1 MASRSGV
8 VPTFVVSSL
17 SDFDVY
23 FNHLKQNINK
33 MENKNSSSKS
43 INYFMDTKNWWQ
55 PLTFILVISLLGVGM
70 IGYQTYIDAP
80 PMSGFSDEKNNIII
94 DQKTIERGQEVF
106 HKYALME
113 FGSFYGDGAQ
123 RGPDYTAEALHQMT
137 LGMQKYY
144 IDQFAIQKG
153 NQPDK
158 YEAQQIEEKV
168 KDELKVNRFDDNS
181 QLVVLTPA
189 QIYAF
194 ENLKSYY
201 NNVFINTKGGK
212 GYLPSNYIKDPKEV
226 EDLSAFFYWGAW
238 VCVAQRPGSD
248 YSYTHNWPYDP
259 QAGNTPTS
267 PVILWSVLGLLAF
280 VLMCG
285 IVLYFIGQYNQLP
298 NKFFK
303 PATNDLFSSER
314 VSGFKPTPTQKAT
327 YKFFFVAILL
337 FFIQVA
343 SGLITINDF
352 INWLGYLGIEITDS
366 FPVTI
371 SRSWHLMLSL
381 YWISTCW
388 IASSIFI
395 LPIMSKKEIPGQLAL
410 VNTLFVLLF
419 VLVGGSLTGM
429 VLGPLG
435 LMGSWWYWLGHQGWE
450 FVDFGKGYQV
460 LLMIIF
466 GIWMIV
472 VYRGLKPALV
482 KKDRWALPNWILY
495 SVIGIPVLFL
505 SGFVA
510 KPETNFVIADF
521 WRWMVIHMWVEAFF
535 EVFITVIVSYL
546 MVLMGLVSR
555 QAAIRVVY
563 FATILFLGTG
573 LLGISH
579 NFYWNAKPVATM
591 ALGSVFSTLQFVPLI
606 LLTVEAWRFKNMPK
620 LAVGDVEH
628 KNLGNFGFPEVF
640 LFLIAVNFWNFF
652 GAGVLGIIINLPI
665 MNYFEHGTYLT
676 VNHAHAALM
685 GVYGN
690 ISLAALLFASRLM
703 IKPEYWNKKIV
714 SFSFWSINVGLMLM
728 VVLDLFP
735 AGSIQFKAV
744 VEQGLWFGRST
755 DFIDYG
761 IFNQLTWLRGIGAT
775 VFFIGGVVPLT
786 WFIVSRIRSLKPTIL
801 TIDQMDTVIPN
812 RPIKEEPEPEV
823 VFD

>member
-1 MASRSGV
+1 MS
-8 VPTFVVSSL
+8 
-17 SDFDVY
+17 
-23 FNHLKQNINK
+23 NINK
-33 MENKNSSSKS
+33 SSKS
-43 INYFMDTKNWWQ
+43 MSYIMNPKNWWA

-70 IGYQTYIDAP
+70 IGVQTYIDAP
-80 PMSGFSDEKNNIII
+80 PMSAFVDEKDNMIF
-94 DQKTIERGQEVF
+94 DQKTIVKGQEVF

-113 FGSFYGDGAQ
+113 YGSYFGDGAQ
-123 RGPDYTAEALHQMT
+123 RGPDFTADALHQISQSMVKFYLDELKQLKSEGT
-137 LGMQKYY
+137 
-144 IDQFAIQKG
+144 
-153 NQPDK
+153 NQYDVS
-158 YEAQQIEEKV
+158 QIEERV
-168 KDELKVNRFDDNS
+168 KAELKINRYDKASD
-181 QLVVLTPA
+181 LVRLSPA
-189 QIYAF
+189 QVYAH
-194 ENLKSYY
+194 EQLQNHYLD
-201 NNVFINTKGGK
+201 VFINHKESKGS
-212 GYLPSNYIKDPKEV
+212 LPADYIKSPQEV
-226 EDLSAFFYWGAW
+226 KDLSSFFYWGAW
-238 VCVAQRPGSD
+238 VCVTERPGAT
-248 YSYTHNWPYDP
+248 YSYTHNWPFDP
-259 QAGNTPTS
+259 KAGNTPTS

-303 PATNDLFSSER
+303 PATKDLFSAER
-314 VSGFKPTPTQKAT
+314 VRDFSPTSTQKAT
-327 YKFFFVAILL
+327 FKFFFVAILL
-337 FFIQVA
+337 FCIQVL

-352 INWLGYLGIEITDS
+352 INWLGYVGIEINDS
-366 FPVTI
+366 LPVTI
-371 SRSWHLMLSL
+371 PRSWHLMLAL

-395 LPIMSKKEIPGQLAL
+395 LPILAKKEIPGQKRLI
-410 VNTLFVLLF
+410 NFLFVLLF
-419 VLVGGSLTGM
+419 ILVGGSLSGM

-435 LMGSWWYWLGHQGWE
+435 LMGDWWYWLGHQGWE
-450 FVDFGKGYQV
+450 FVDFGKGFQV
-460 LLMIIF
+460 LLMVVF
-466 GIWMIV
+466 VLWMII
-472 VYRGLKPALV
+472 VYRGIKPALI
-482 KKDRWALPNWILY
+482 KKEPWNLPNWILY
-495 SVIGIPVLFL
+495 SVIGIPLLFL

-620 LAVGDVEH
+620 IAVGDVEH

-676 VNHAHAALM
+676 INHAHAALM

-690 ISLAALLFASRLM
+690 ISLAALIFASKLM
-703 IKPEYWNKKIV
+703 IKEQYWNKKIV
-714 SFSFWSINVGLMLM
+714 NFSFWSINIGLMLM
-728 VVLDLFP
+728 VLLDLFP

-744 VEQGLWFGRST
+744 VEQGLWYGRSH
-755 DFIDYG
+755 DFVDYG
-761 IFNQLTWLRGIGAT
+761 IFNKLTWMRGIGAS
-775 VFFIGGVVPLT
+775 VFFFGGVLPLT
-786 WFIVSRIRSLKPTIL
+786 WFIVASVRSLKKSVN
-801 TIDQMDTVIPN
+801 DVSQMDRSDSMVVTQ
-812 RPIKEEPEPEV
+812 EEV
-823 VFD
+823 VEV

>member
-1 MASRSGV
+1 MQSTDQNDQNGHNGASG
-8 VPTFVVSSL
+8 T
-17 SDFDVY
+17 
-23 FNHLKQNINK
+23 KNINYI
-33 MENKNSSSKS
+33 MN
-43 INYFMDTKNWWQ
+43 TKNWKG
-55 PLTFILVISLLGVGM
+55 PLLFILIISLLGVGM
-70 IGYQTYIDAP
+70 IGFQTYVDAP
-80 PMSGFSDEKNNIII
+80 PMSGFKDSQGKIII

-106 HKYALME
+106 HKKALME
-113 FGSFYGDGAQ
+113 YGSFFGDGAQ
-123 RGPDYTAEALHQMT
+123 RGPDFTAEALHLMT
-137 LGMQKYY
+137 GYMNTFYLDEIKIKTNTEPEEYQIK
-144 IDQFAIQKG
+144 QIQ
-153 NQPDK
+153 
-158 YEAQQIEEKV
+158 EKV
-168 KDELKVNRFDDNS
+168 KAELKQNNYNVQDK
-181 QLVVLTPA
+181 LVKLSTA
-189 QIYAF
+189 QIFA
-194 ENLKSYY
+194 LDQIKKYY
-201 NNVFINTKGGK
+201 TDLFIDKNKGEGFPPK
-212 GYLPSNYIKDPKEV
+212 DYISSRDETA
-226 EDLSAFFYWGAW
+226 DLASFFYWGAW
-238 VCVAQRPGSD
+238 VCVTQRPGTL
-248 YSYTHNWPYDP
+248 YSYTHNWPFDP
-259 QAGNTPTS
+259 SAGNTPTS

-280 VLMCG
+280 VLACG

-303 PATNDLFSSER
+303 PAKRDLYTMRR
-314 VSGFKPTPTQKAT
+314 VDSFKPTPSQKAT

-337 FFIQVA
+337 FFLQVS

-352 INWLGYLGIEITDS
+352 INWLNYLGINIS
-366 FPVTI
+366 GNVPVTI

-395 LPIMSKKEIPGQLAL
+395 LPILSKQEIIGQLKWI
-410 VNTLFVLLF
+410 NTLFVLLF
-419 VLVGGSLTGM
+419 ILVGGSLTGM

-435 LMGSWWYWLGHQGWE
+435 ILGKWWYYLGHQGWE
-450 FVDFGKGYQV
+450 FVDFGKLFQI
-460 LLMIIF
+460 LLMVIF
-466 GIWMIV
+466 ILWGVI
-472 VYRGLKPALV
+472 VYRGIKPAFI
-482 KKDRWALPNWILY
+482 KGEPWNLPNWIMY
-495 SVIGIPVLFL
+495 SVIGIPLLFL

-510 KPETNFVIADF
+510 RPETNFVIADF

-620 LAVGDVEH
+620 IAVGDVGI
-628 KNLGNFGFPEVF
+628 NQLNNFGFPEVF
-640 LFLIAVNFWNFF
+640 KFLVAVNFWNFF

-703 IKPEYWNKKIV
+703 IKNIQWNERIV
-714 SFSFWSINVGLMLM
+714 NFSFWSINIGLMLM

-735 AGSIQFKAV
+735 AGAIQFKNV
-744 VEQGLWFGRST
+744 VEQGLWFGRSSK
-755 DFIDYG
+755 FIDHG
-761 IFNQLTWLRGIGAT
+761 IFNSLTWLRGIGAT
-775 VFFIGGVVPLT
+775 VFFVGGVIPLT
-786 WFIVSRIRSLKPTIL
+786 WFIVSRIYSLKTNAL
-801 TIDQMDTVIPN
+801 DIDEMDRQIT
-812 RPIKEEPEPEV
+812 EENNTKIELEGNAII
-823 VFD
+823 

>member
-1 MASRSGV
+1 MSYIMN
-8 VPTFVVSSL
+8 P
-17 SDFDVY
+17 
-23 FNHLKQNINK
+23 
-33 MENKNSSSKS
+33 
-43 INYFMDTKNWWQ
+43 KNWWA

-70 IGYQTYIDAP
+70 IGVQTYIDAP
-80 PMSGFSDEKNNIII
+80 PMSAFVDEKDNMIF
-94 DQKTIERGQEVF
+94 DQKTIVKGQEVF

-113 FGSFYGDGAQ
+113 YGSYFGDGAQ
-123 RGPDYTAEALHQMT
+123 RGPDFTADALHQISQSMVKFYLDELKMSKSEGT
-137 LGMQKYY
+137 
-144 IDQFAIQKG
+144 
-153 NQPDK
+153 NQYDVS
-158 YEAQQIEEKV
+158 QIEERV
-168 KDELKVNRFDDNS
+168 KSELKMNRYDKTSD
-181 QLVVLTPA
+181 LVRLSPA
-189 QIYAF
+189 QVYAH
-194 ENLKSYY
+194 EQLQNHYLD
-201 NNVFINTKGGK
+201 VFINHKESKGS
-212 GYLPSNYIKDPKEV
+212 LPADYIKSLQEV
-226 EDLSAFFYWGAW
+226 KDLSSIFYWGAW
-238 VCVAQRPGSD
+238 VCVTERPGAT
-248 YSYTHNWPYDP
+248 YSYTHNWPFDP
-259 QAGNTPTS
+259 KAGNTPTS

-303 PATNDLFSSER
+303 PATKDLFSAER
-314 VSGFKPTPTQKAT
+314 VRDFSPTSTQKAT
-327 YKFFFVAILL
+327 FKFFFVAILL
-337 FFIQVA
+337 FCIQVL

-352 INWLGYLGIEITDS
+352 INWLGYVGIEINDS
-366 FPVTI
+366 LPVTI
-371 SRSWHLMLSL
+371 PRSWHLMLAL

-395 LPIMSKKEIPGQLAL
+395 LPILAKKEIPGQKRLI
-410 VNTLFVLLF
+410 NILFVLLF
-419 VLVGGSLTGM
+419 ILVGGSLSGM

-435 LMGSWWYWLGHQGWE
+435 LMGDWWYWLGHQGWE
-450 FVDFGKGYQV
+450 FVDFGKGFQV
-460 LLMIIF
+460 LLMVVF
-466 GIWMIV
+466 VLWMII
-472 VYRGLKPALV
+472 VYRGIKPALI
-482 KKDRWALPNWILY
+482 KKEPWNLPNWILY
-495 SVIGIPVLFL
+495 SVIGIPLLFL

-620 LAVGDVEH
+620 IAVGDVEH

-676 VNHAHAALM
+676 INHAHAALM

-690 ISLAALLFASRLM
+690 ISLAALIFASKLM
-703 IKPEYWNKKIV
+703 IKEQYWNKKIV
-714 SFSFWSINVGLMLM
+714 NFSFWSINIGLMLM
-728 VVLDLFP
+728 VLLDLFP

-744 VEQGLWFGRST
+744 VEQGLWYGRSH
-755 DFIDYG
+755 DFVDYG
-761 IFNQLTWLRGIGAT
+761 IFNKLTWMRGIGAS
-775 VFFIGGVVPLT
+775 VFFFGGVLPLT
-786 WFIVSRIRSLKPTIL
+786 WFIVASVRSLKKSVN
-801 TIDQMDTVIPN
+801 DVSQMDRSDSMVVTQ
-812 RPIKEEPEPEV
+812 EEV
-823 VFD
+823 VEV

>member
-1 MASRSGV
+1 MKSENGK
-8 VPTFVVSSL
+8 SL
-17 SDFDVY
+17 P
-23 FNHLKQNINK
+23 NK
-33 MENKNSSSKS
+33 
-43 INYFMDTKNWWQ
+43 IDYFMNTKNWWA

-70 IGYQTYIDAP
+70 IGFQTYIDAP
-80 PMSGFSDEKNNIII
+80 PMTGFKDENGKTLI
-94 DQKTIERGQEVF
+94 DQKTIEEGQEVF

-113 FGSFYGDGAQ
+113 YGSYFGDGAQ
-123 RGPDYTAEALHQMT
+123 RGPDFTAEALHLISVYMLDFYQKEFSTRAGKPPTEFERKQMEEQVRQELKKNNYSKEENLVPLNPAQT
-137 LGMQKYY
+137 YALAELKKYY
-144 IDQFAIQKG
+144 TDIYIDK
-153 NQPDK
+153 N
-158 YEAQQIEEKV
+158 E
-168 KDELKVNRFDDNS
+168 
-181 QLVVLTPA
+181 
-189 QIYAF
+189 
-194 ENLKSYY
+194 
-201 NNVFINTKGGK
+201 GK
-212 GYLPSNYIKDPKEV
+212 GFPPKEYIKDRTEV
-226 EDLSAFFYWGAW
+226 ENLASFFYWGAW
-238 VCVAQRPGSD
+238 VCVAERPGSNF
-248 YSYTHNWPYDP
+248 SYTHNWPYDP
-259 QAGNTPTS
+259 GSGNTPTS

-285 IVLYFIGQYNQLP
+285 IVLYYIGQYNQLP

-303 PATNDLFSSER
+303 PPVRDLFTLDR
-314 VSGFKPTPTQKAT
+314 VAGFKPTATQKAT

-337 FFIQVA
+337 FFLQVS
-343 SGLITINDF
+343 SGLVTINDF
-352 INWLGYLGIEITDS
+352 INWLGYIGIHITD

-395 LPIMSKKEIPGQLAL
+395 LPILSKKEIPGQLKL
-410 VNTLFVLLF
+410 INVLFWALF
-419 VLVGGSLTGM
+419 VLVAGSLTGM

-435 LMGSWWYWLGHQGWE
+435 LLGQWWRWWGHQGWE
-450 FVDFGKGYQV
+450 FVDFGRVYQI
-460 LLMIIF
+460 LLMGIF
-466 GIWMIV
+466 ILWAVV
-472 VYRGLKPALV
+472 VYRGLKPSFV
-482 KKDRWALPNWILY
+482 KGETWTLPKWIMY
-495 SVIGIPVLFL
+495 SVIGIPLLFL

-546 MVLMGLVSR
+546 MVLMGLVSK

-563 FATILFLGTG
+563 FATLLFLGTG

-620 LAVGDVEH
+620 IAVGEVEH
-628 KNLGNFGFPEVF
+628 KSLGSDFGFNEVF

-690 ISLAALLFASRLM
+690 ISIAALLFASRLM
-703 IKPEYWNKKIV
+703 IKSDYWNKKLIN
-714 SFSFWSINVGLMLM
+714 FSFWSINAGLMLM
-728 VVLDLFP
+728 VLLDLFP

-744 VEQGLWFGRST
+744 VENGLWFGRSK
-755 DFIDYG
+755 DFVDYG
-761 IFNQLTWLRGIGAT
+761 IFNSLTWMRGIGAS
-775 VFFIGGVVPLT
+775 VFFFGGVIPLAY
-786 WFIVSRIRSLKPTIL
+786 FIVTRMWRVKDKAHKIEDMDKEGV
-801 TIDQMDTVIPN
+801 DQNTRVH
-812 RPIKEEPEPEV
+812 PELVLDPV
-823 VFD
+823 L

>member
-1 MASRSGV
+1 MQSTDQNDQNGHNGASG
-8 VPTFVVSSL
+8 T
-17 SDFDVY
+17 
-23 FNHLKQNINK
+23 KNINYI
-33 MENKNSSSKS
+33 MN
-43 INYFMDTKNWWQ
+43 TKNWKG
-55 PLTFILVISLLGVGM
+55 PLLFILIISLLGVGM
-70 IGYQTYIDAP
+70 IGFQTYVDAP
-80 PMSGFSDEKNNIII
+80 PMSGFKDSQGKIII

-106 HKYALME
+106 HKKALME
-113 FGSFYGDGAQ
+113 YGSFFGDGAQ
-123 RGPDYTAEALHQMT
+123 RGPDFTAEALHLMT
-137 LGMQKYY
+137 GYMNTFYLDEIKIKTNTEPEEYQIK
-144 IDQFAIQKG
+144 QIQ
-153 NQPDK
+153 
-158 YEAQQIEEKV
+158 EKV
-168 KDELKVNRFDDNS
+168 KAELKQNNYNVQDK
-181 QLVVLTPA
+181 LVKLSTA
-189 QIYAF
+189 QIFA
-194 ENLKSYY
+194 LDQIKKYY
-201 NNVFINTKGGK
+201 TDLFIDKNKGEGFPPK
-212 GYLPSNYIKDPKEV
+212 DYISSRDETA
-226 EDLSAFFYWGAW
+226 DLASFFYWGAW
-238 VCVAQRPGSD
+238 VCVTQRPGTL
-248 YSYTHNWPYDP
+248 YSYTHNWPFDP
-259 QAGNTPTS
+259 SAGNTPTS

-280 VLMCG
+280 VLACG

-303 PATNDLFSSER
+303 PAKRDLYTMRR
-314 VSGFKPTPTQKAT
+314 VDSFKPTPSQKAT

-337 FFIQVA
+337 FFLQVS

-352 INWLGYLGIEITDS
+352 INWLNYLGINIS
-366 FPVTI
+366 GNVPVTI

-395 LPIMSKKEIPGQLAL
+395 LPILSKQEIVGQLKWI
-410 VNTLFVLLF
+410 NTLFVLLF
-419 VLVGGSLTGM
+419 ILVGGSLTGM

-435 LMGSWWYWLGHQGWE
+435 ILGKWWYYLGHQGWE
-450 FVDFGKGYQV
+450 FVDFGKLFQI
-460 LLMIIF
+460 LLMVIF
-466 GIWMIV
+466 ILWGAI
-472 VYRGLKPALV
+472 VYRGIKPAFI
-482 KKDRWALPNWILY
+482 KGEPWNLPNWIMY
-495 SVIGIPVLFL
+495 SVIGIPLLFL

-510 KPETNFVIADF
+510 RPETNFVIADF

-620 LAVGDVEH
+620 IAVGDVGI
-628 KNLGNFGFPEVF
+628 NQLNNFGFPEVF
-640 LFLIAVNFWNFF
+640 KFLVAVNFWNFF

-703 IKPEYWNKKIV
+703 IKNIQWNERIV
-714 SFSFWSINVGLMLM
+714 NFSFWSINIGLMLM

-735 AGSIQFKAV
+735 AGAIQFKNV
-744 VEQGLWFGRST
+744 VEQGLWFGRSSK
-755 DFIDYG
+755 FIDHG
-761 IFNQLTWLRGIGAT
+761 IFNSLTWLRGIGAT
-775 VFFIGGVVPLT
+775 VFFVGGVIPLT
-786 WFIVSRIRSLKPTIL
+786 WFIVSRIYSLKTNAL
-801 TIDQMDTVIPN
+801 DIDEMDRQIT
-812 RPIKEEPEPEV
+812 EENNTKIELEGNAII
-823 VFD
+823 

>member
-1 MASRSGV
+1 
-8 VPTFVVSSL
+8 
-17 SDFDVY
+17 
-23 FNHLKQNINK
+23 
-33 MENKNSSSKS
+33 MENQKTGSGSMR
-43 INYFMDTKNWWQ
+43 YFMNTKNWWG
-55 PLTFILVISLLGVGM
+55 PLTFILIISLLGVGL
-70 IGYQTYIDAP
+70 IGFQTYVDAP
-80 PMSGFSDEKNNIII
+80 PMADFNDQNNTLIF
-94 DQKTIERGQEVF
+94 DQKSIERGQEVF

-113 FGSFYGDGAQ
+113 YGSFFGDGAQ
-123 RGPDYTAEALHQMT
+123 RGPDFTAEALHVISSAMKDFYSREFNSKNGRMPDEFEINLISEKVKQELKPNRYNESTKFVT
-137 LGMQKYY
+137 LTPSQQYAFNQLQKYY
-144 IDQFAIQKG
+144 LD
-153 NQPDK
+153 
-158 YEAQQIEEKV
+158 
-168 KDELKVNRFDDNS
+168 
-181 QLVVLTPA
+181 
-189 QIYAF
+189 
-194 ENLKSYY
+194 
-201 NNVFINTKGGK
+201 VFIHH
-212 GYLPSNYIKDPKEV
+212 KEV
-226 EDLSAFFYWGAW
+226 KSSLPHGYISSTQEVVDLSTFFFWGAW
-238 VCVAQRPGSD
+238 VCVTERPGSK
-248 YSYTHNWPYDP
+248 YSYTHNWPFDP
-259 QAGNTPTS
+259 SSGNTPTS

-303 PATNDLFSSER
+303 PATNDLFSIER
-314 VSGFKPTPTQKAT
+314 VKSFSPTASQKAT
-327 YKFFFVAILL
+327 FKFFFVAILL
-337 FFIQVA
+337 FFIQVS
-343 SGLITINDF
+343 SGLVTINDF
-352 INWLGYLGIEITDS
+352 VDWLGFFGININGN

-395 LPIMSKKEIPGQLAL
+395 LPILSKKEIPGQLRL
-410 VNTLFVLLF
+410 INTLFVLLF
-419 VLVGGSLTGM
+419 VLVGGSLAGM

-435 LMGSWWYWLGHQGWE
+435 LMGQWWYWLGHQGWE
-450 FVDFGKGYQV
+450 FVDFGKGFQV
-460 LLMIIF
+460 LLMGIF
-466 GIWMIV
+466 VLWMIV
-472 VYRGLKPALV
+472 VYRGIKPALI
-482 KKDRWALPNWILY
+482 KSEPWNLPNWILY
-495 SVIGIPVLFL
+495 SVIGIPLLFL

-620 LAVGDVEH
+620 MAVGDYEH

-703 IKPEYWNKKIV
+703 IKEEYWNKKV
-714 SFSFWSINVGLMLM
+714 VTFSFWSINVGLMLM
-728 VVLDLFP
+728 VLLDLFP

-744 VEQGLWFGRST
+744 VEQGLWYGRSHE
-755 DFIDYG
+755 FVDYG
-761 IFNQLTWLRGIGAT
+761 FFNKLTWMRGIGAS
-775 VFFIGGVVPLT
+775 VFLFGGVIPLT
-786 WFIVSRIRSLKPTIL
+786 WFIVSRVKSLKKSIL
-801 TIDQMDTVIPN
+801 TVDQMDPELKVNTVEKVLEQEI
-812 RPIKEEPEPEV
+812 II
-823 VFD
+823 

>member
-1 MASRSGV
+1 MQSTDQNDQNGHNGASG
-8 VPTFVVSSL
+8 T
-17 SDFDVY
+17 
-23 FNHLKQNINK
+23 KNINYI
-33 MENKNSSSKS
+33 MN
-43 INYFMDTKNWWQ
+43 TKNWKG
-55 PLTFILVISLLGVGM
+55 PLLFILIISILGVGM
-70 IGYQTYIDAP
+70 IGFQTYVDAP
-80 PMSGFSDEKNNIII
+80 PMSGFKDSQGKIII

-106 HKYALME
+106 HKKALME
-113 FGSFYGDGAQ
+113 YGSFFGDGAQ
-123 RGPDYTAEALHQMT
+123 RGPDFTAEALHLMT
-137 LGMQKYY
+137 GYMNTFYLDEIKTNTEPEEYQIK
-144 IDQFAIQKG
+144 QIQ
-153 NQPDK
+153 
-158 YEAQQIEEKV
+158 EKV
-168 KDELKVNRFDDNS
+168 KAELKQNNYNVQDK
-181 QLVVLTPA
+181 LVKLSTA
-189 QIYAF
+189 QIFA
-194 ENLKSYY
+194 LDQIKKYY
-201 NNVFINTKGGK
+201 TDLFIDKNKGEGFPPK
-212 GYLPSNYIKDPKEV
+212 DYISSRDETA
-226 EDLSAFFYWGAW
+226 DLASFFYWGAW
-238 VCVAQRPGSD
+238 VCVTQRPGTL
-248 YSYTHNWPYDP
+248 YSYTHNWPFDP
-259 QAGNTPTS
+259 SAGNTPTS

-280 VLMCG
+280 VLACG

-303 PATNDLFSSER
+303 PAKRDLFTMRR
-314 VSGFKPTPTQKAT
+314 VDSFKPTPSQKAT

-337 FFIQVA
+337 FFLQVS

-352 INWLGYLGIEITDS
+352 INWLNYLGINIS
-366 FPVTI
+366 GNVPVTI

-395 LPIMSKKEIPGQLAL
+395 LPILSKQEIIGQLKWI
-410 VNTLFVLLF
+410 NTLFVLLF
-419 VLVGGSLTGM
+419 ILVGGSLTGM

-435 LMGSWWYWLGHQGWE
+435 ILGKWWYYLGHQGWE
-450 FVDFGKGYQV
+450 FVDFGKLFQI
-460 LLMIIF
+460 LLMVIF
-466 GIWMIV
+466 ILWGVI
-472 VYRGLKPALV
+472 VYRGIKPAFI
-482 KKDRWALPNWILY
+482 KGEPWNLPNWIMY
-495 SVIGIPVLFL
+495 SVIGIPLLFL

-510 KPETNFVIADF
+510 RPETNFVIADF

-620 LAVGDVEH
+620 IAVGDVGI
-628 KNLGNFGFPEVF
+628 NQLNNFGFPEVF
-640 LFLIAVNFWNFF
+640 KFLVAVNFWNFF

-703 IKPEYWNKKIV
+703 IKNIQWNERILN
-714 SFSFWSINVGLMLM
+714 FSFWSINIGLMLM

-735 AGSIQFKAV
+735 AGAIQFKNV
-744 VEQGLWFGRST
+744 VEQGLWFGRSSK
-755 DFIDYG
+755 FIDHG
-761 IFNQLTWLRGIGAT
+761 IFNSLTWLRGIGAT
-775 VFFIGGVVPLT
+775 VFFVGGVIPLT
-786 WFIVSRIRSLKPTIL
+786 WFIVSRIYSLKTNAL
-801 TIDQMDTVIPN
+801 DIDEMDRQIT
-812 RPIKEEPEPEV
+812 EENNTKIELEGNAII
-823 VFD
+823 

>member
-1 MASRSGV
+1 MS
-8 VPTFVVSSL
+8 
-17 SDFDVY
+17 
-23 FNHLKQNINK
+23 NINK
-33 MENKNSSSKS
+33 SSKS
-43 INYFMDTKNWWQ
+43 MSYIMNPKNWWA

-70 IGYQTYIDAP
+70 IGVQTYIDAP
-80 PMSGFSDEKNNIII
+80 PMSAFVDEKDNMIF
-94 DQKTIERGQEVF
+94 DQKTIVKGQEVF

-113 FGSFYGDGAQ
+113 YGSYFGDGAQ
-123 RGPDYTAEALHQMT
+123 RGPDFTADALHQISQSMVKFYLDELKMSKSEGT
-137 LGMQKYY
+137 
-144 IDQFAIQKG
+144 
-153 NQPDK
+153 NQYDVS
-158 YEAQQIEEKV
+158 QIEERV
-168 KDELKVNRFDDNS
+168 KSELKMNRYDKTSD
-181 QLVVLTPA
+181 LVRLSPA
-189 QIYAF
+189 QVYAH
-194 ENLKSYY
+194 EQLQNHYLD
-201 NNVFINTKGGK
+201 VFINHKESKGS
-212 GYLPSNYIKDPKEV
+212 LPADYIKSLQEV
-226 EDLSAFFYWGAW
+226 KDLSSFFYWGAW
-238 VCVAQRPGSD
+238 VCVTERPGAT
-248 YSYTHNWPYDP
+248 YSYTHNWPFDP
-259 QAGNTPTS
+259 KAGNTPTS

-303 PATNDLFSSER
+303 PATKDLFSAER
-314 VSGFKPTPTQKAT
+314 VRDFSPTSTQKAT
-327 YKFFFVAILL
+327 FKFFFVAILL
-337 FFIQVA
+337 FCIQVL

-352 INWLGYLGIEITDS
+352 INWLGYVGIEINDS
-366 FPVTI
+366 LPVTI
-371 SRSWHLMLSL
+371 PRSWHLMLAL

-395 LPIMSKKEIPGQLAL
+395 LPILAKKEIPGQKRLI
-410 VNTLFVLLF
+410 NILFVLLF
-419 VLVGGSLTGM
+419 ILVGGSLSGM

-435 LMGSWWYWLGHQGWE
+435 LMGDWWYWLGHQGWE
-450 FVDFGKGYQV
+450 FVDFGKGFQV
-460 LLMIIF
+460 LLMVVF
-466 GIWMIV
+466 VLWMII
-472 VYRGLKPALV
+472 VYRGIKPALI
-482 KKDRWALPNWILY
+482 KKEPWNLPNWILY
-495 SVIGIPVLFL
+495 SVIGIPLLFL

-620 LAVGDVEH
+620 IAVGDVEH

-676 VNHAHAALM
+676 INHAHAALM

-690 ISLAALLFASRLM
+690 ISLAALIFASKLM
-703 IKPEYWNKKIV
+703 IKEQYWNKKIV
-714 SFSFWSINVGLMLM
+714 NFSFWSINIGLMLM
-728 VVLDLFP
+728 VLLDLFP

-744 VEQGLWFGRST
+744 VEQGLWYGRSH
-755 DFIDYG
+755 DFVDYG
-761 IFNQLTWLRGIGAT
+761 IFNKLTWMRGIGAS
-775 VFFIGGVVPLT
+775 VFFFGGVLPLT
-786 WFIVSRIRSLKPTIL
+786 WFIVASVRSLKKSVN
-801 TIDQMDTVIPN
+801 DVSQMDRSDSMVVTQ
-812 RPIKEEPEPEV
+812 EEV
-823 VFD
+823 VEV

>member
-1 MASRSGV
+1 MESNG
-8 VPTFVVSSL
+8 
-17 SDFDVY
+17 
-23 FNHLKQNINK
+23 QNGHGTNGSQAT
-33 MENKNSSSKS
+33 KNISY
-43 INYFMDTKNWWQ
+43 IMNTKNWRG
-55 PLTFILVISLLGVGM
+55 PLIFILIISLLGVGM
-70 IGYQTYIDAP
+70 IGFQTYIDAP
-80 PMSGFSDEKNNIII
+80 PMTGFKDATGTVVI

-106 HKYALME
+106 HKKALME
-113 FGSFYGDGAQ
+113 YGSFFGDGAQ
-123 RGPDYTAEALHQMT
+123 RGPDYTAEALHWITVYMNDF
-137 LGMQKYY
+137 Y
-144 IDQFAIQKG
+144 ITEIKSKTGKDV
-153 NQPDK
+153 DL
-158 YEAQQIEEKV
+158 YEVKQINEKV
-168 KDELKVNRFDDNS
+168 KTELKQNAFNESENIVS
-181 QLVVLTPA
+181 LSPA
-189 QIYAF
+189 QTYALVQ
-194 ENLKSYY
+194 LKKHYTDL
-201 NNVFINTKGGK
+201 FIDKNSGEGFPPKN
-212 GYLPSNYIKDPKEV
+212 YLTNR
-226 EDLSAFFYWGAW
+226 EDVADLASFFFWGAW
-238 VCVAQRPGSD
+238 VCVTQRPDSSF
-248 YSYTHNWPYDP
+248 SYTHNWPYDP
-259 QAGNTPTS
+259 LAGNTPTS

-280 VLMCG
+280 VLACG

-303 PATNDLFSSER
+303 PPKRDLFTLER
-314 VSGFKPTPTQKAT
+314 VAAFKPTATQKAT
-327 YKFFFVAILL
+327 FKFFFVAILL
-337 FFIQVA
+337 FFLQVS
-343 SGLITINDF
+343 SGLFTINDF
-352 INWLGYLGIEITDS
+352 INWMSYLGIQITDNL
-366 FPVTI
+366 PVTI

-395 LPIMSKKEIPGQLAL
+395 LPILAKKEVPGQLRL
-410 VNTLFVLLF
+410 INTLFVLLF
-419 VLVGGSLTGM
+419 ILVGGSLIGM

-435 LMGSWWYWLGHQGWE
+435 LMGKWWYWLGHQGWE
-450 FVDFGKGYQV
+450 FVDFGKVYQV
-460 LLMIIF
+460 LLMGIF
-466 GIWMIV
+466 ILWGVI
-472 VYRGLKPALV
+472 VYRGIKPAFIAGQA
-482 KKDRWALPNWILY
+482 WNLPNWIMY
-495 SVIGIPVLFL
+495 SVIGIPLLFL

-620 LAVGDVEH
+620 IAVGDVDH
-628 KNLGNFGFPEVF
+628 KSLQNFGFPEVF
-640 LFLIAVNFWNFF
+640 KFLVAVNFWNFF

-690 ISLAALLFASRLM
+690 ISLAALLFASRLL
-703 IKPEYWNKKIV
+703 IKSGRWNDRV
-714 SFSFWSINVGLMLM
+714 VNFSFWSINAGLMLM

-744 VEQGLWFGRST
+744 VEQGLWFGRSH
-755 DFIDYG
+755 DFVDYG
-761 IFNQLTWLRGIGAT
+761 IFNSLTWMRGIGAS
-775 VFFIGGVVPLT
+775 VFFFGGVIPLT
-786 WFIVSRIRSLKPTIL
+786 WFIVSRANSLKTKA
-801 TIDQMDTVIPN
+801 IDIKQMDEAIH
-812 RPIKEEPEPEV
+812 EEVDEKIMEEV
-823 VFD
+823 VM